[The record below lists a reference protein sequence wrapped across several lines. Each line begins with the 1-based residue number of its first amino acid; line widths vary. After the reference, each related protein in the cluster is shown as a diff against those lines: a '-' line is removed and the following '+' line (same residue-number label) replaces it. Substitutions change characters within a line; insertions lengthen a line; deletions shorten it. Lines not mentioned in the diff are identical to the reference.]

1 MKKLTTKQLKKI
13 DQTIKRLTKLF
24 GEIDSFAAKDFPSK
38 SLARKKNSTKIKGI
52 MEGFLVPELDLLPIP
67 EIAHPHWVS

>member
-38 SLARKKNSTKIKGI
+38 SLARKKNSTKIKG
-52 MEGFLVPELDLLPIP
+52 
-67 EIAHPHWVS
+67 

>member
-24 GEIDSFAAKDFPSK
+24 GEVDNFAVKNFPSK
-38 SLARKKNSTKIKGI
+38 TSTLVERKTKFLLARKKKLDKIKKQ
-52 MEGFLVPELDLLPIP
+52 
-67 EIAHPHWVS
+67 